1 MDYHRKGMKME
12 PVLVVNLIVLVFV
25 AFVILG
31 TNKRLDA
38 IIKIVLDLVN
48 KRLDTANGWLDKLV
62 NGSAKKAREELSEKV
77 DRLIEINKEN
87 LEVQKQILSRL
98 DKRN

>member
-1 MDYHRKGMKME
+1 MKME

>member
-1 MDYHRKGMKME
+1 ME
-12 PVLVVNLIVLVFV
+12 PVLVVILIVLVFV
-25 AFVILG
+25 AVVIYGANNL
-31 TNKRLDA
+31 
-38 IIKIVLDLVN
+38 VL
-48 KRLDTANGWLDKLV
+48 KRLDTANGWLDTLV
-62 NGSAKKAREELSEKV
+62 NGSAKKAREELTERV